1 MAKLKWTVEFSVDE
15 TWVADGFI
23 LTDERALDM
32 LSHDLGWANIG
43 TELRAK
49 VIKAPD
55 PEKIAKLQ
63 GYKTVEA
70 CCERTLVVDKGIYQ
84 VGNGYRG

>member
-1 MAKLKWTVEFSVDE
+1 MAQREKFYKWTVQFEVAPC
-15 TWVADGFI
+15 WVADGFE

-49 VIKAPD
+49 VIKAPSQSAIRR
-55 PEKIAKLQ
+55 EQ
-63 GYKTVEA
+63 GYK
-70 CCERTLVVDKGIYQ
+70 G
-84 VGNGYRG
+84 